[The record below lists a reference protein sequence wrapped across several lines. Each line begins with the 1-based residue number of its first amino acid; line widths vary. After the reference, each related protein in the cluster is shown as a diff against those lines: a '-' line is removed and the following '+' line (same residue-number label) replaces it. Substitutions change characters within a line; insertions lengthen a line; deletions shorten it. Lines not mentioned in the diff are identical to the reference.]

1 MKKFKKGD
9 PAKHKREGIEQ
20 RLGRGS
26 LGVISCKNFVKK
38 FYKGS
43 CVKHQLEGLRHYRK
57 ARSRFEV
64 VKCK

>member
-9 PAKHKREGIEQ
+9 PAKHEREGIEQ

-26 LGVISCKNFVKK
+26 LGVISCKNFLKK
-38 FYKGS
+38 FFKGS
-43 CVKHQLEGLRHYRK
+43 CVKHQLEGIRHYRK